1 MPWQDARLLAEVL
14 EHVRREYVE
23 RISDQELI
31 EAAIRGLIADLDPHS
46 AFLDPEQ
53 FDEIR
58 ISTTGEYSG
67 VGIEVALENGV
78 VKVVNPIEDT
88 PAYKAGVL
96 AGDRILAVDDVP
108 VDVEN
113 LNDTI
118 DRMRGRVGT
127 PVKITIARGPEP
139 KPMEFTLARASVQVH
154 SVSQEML
161 EPGFGY
167 VKITH
172 FSETTTPDLETAIAK
187 LKKASGGALRGMVL
201 DLRNNPGGV
210 LEAAVGV
217 SDVFLDGGLIVT
229 RERSRAP
236 TRSSRWTR
244 SPATI
249 STARR
254 SIVLVNGGSASASEI
269 VAGALQDH
277 HRARLVGSQTYGKG
291 SVQTVMPL
299 SDGHAI
305 KLTTSRYFTPSGAS
319 IHQRGIKPDVRDRG
333 RKGRGRSRAAHSR
346 WTCSRIP
353 ARFAKA
359 APTEARMRAEQP
371 ASDNRGFAAA
381 VLLWLH
387 LLVLTAGALQF
398 AIRSAHRAAS
408 RCSRSIALALL
419 TVSML
424 ITRSIPALQRPLA
437 RQHWIDVASRRCRS
451 RCSASR
457 PARRAARC
465 SPLYAIPLAGIAVA
479 FGSWWLVVLL
489 ASSHRC
495 ARLDAGLADSAD
507 VHRRPGIPDAALQHV
522 SRRRPQ
528 SRCSSP
534 R

>member
-1 MPWQDARLLAEVL
+1 MARLGTPVRFALVLTLGIVAGFGLSVGRTVKAEREIEPSAAERAEASANASVPWQDARLLAEVL

-88 PAYKAGVL
+88 PAHKAGVL

-108 VDVEN
+108 VDAEN
-113 LNDTI
+113 LSDTI

-127 PVKITIARGPEP
+127 PVKITIARGPDP

-154 SVSQEML
+154 SVSQEVL

-172 FSETTTPDLETAIAK
+172 FSETTTPDLESAIAK
-187 LKKASGGALRGMVL
+187 LKKASGGKLRGMVL

-229 RERSRAP
+229 ASGRAADAQF
-236 TRSSRWTR
+236 SMD
-244 SPATI
+244 
-249 STARR
+249 ARPGDDLDGAPL
-254 SIVLVNGGSASASEI
+254 IVLVNGGSASASEI

-319 IHQRGIKPDVRDRG
+319 IHERGIKPDVLIEDAKDGDDRVL
-333 RKGRGRSRAAHSR
+333 HS
-346 WTCSRIP
+346 
-353 ARFAKA
+353 ALDLLKA
-359 APTEARMRAEQP
+359 PGT
-371 ASDNRGFAAA
+371 
-381 VLLWLH
+381 
-387 LLVLTAGALQF
+387 
-398 AIRSAHRAAS
+398 IRQS
-408 RCSRSIALALL
+408 
-419 TVSML
+419 
-424 ITRSIPALQRPLA
+424 
-437 RQHWIDVASRRCRS
+437 
-451 RCSASR
+451 
-457 PARRAARC
+457 
-465 SPLYAIPLAGIAVA
+465 
-479 FGSWWLVVLL
+479 
-489 ASSHRC
+489 
-495 ARLDAGLADSAD
+495 SAD
-507 VHRRPGIPDAALQHV
+507 
-522 SRRRPQ
+522 
-528 SRCSSP
+528 
-534 R
+534 

>member
-1 MPWQDARLLAEVL
+1 MFRLGTPVRFAFVLTLGIVAGFGLSVGRTVKADREPEPKTHSVPSSDAATAPVPWQDARLLAEVL

-46 AFLDPEQ
+46 AYLDPEQ

-78 VKVVNPIEDT
+78 VKVINPIEDT
-88 PAYKAGVL
+88 PAFRAGVL

-108 VDVEN
+108 VNAEN

-118 DRMRGRVGT
+118 DRMRGRICT
-127 PVKITIARGPEP
+127 PVKITIARGPDP

-161 EPGFGY
+161 EPGLGY

-172 FSETTTPDLETAIAK
+172 FSETTTPDLEAALAK
-187 LKKASGGALRGMVL
+187 LKKASGGALRGLVL

-217 SDVFLDGGLIVT
+217 SDVFLDGCLIVT
-229 RERSRAP
+229 ANGRAADAQFSMDAQP
-236 TRSSRWTR
+236 GDDLDGA
-244 SPATI
+244 PL
-249 STARR
+249 
-254 SIVLVNGGSASASEI
+254 IVLVNGGSASASEI

-319 IHQRGIKPDVRDRG
+319 IHQRGIKPDVAVEDAKDGDDRALHVALG
-333 RKGRGRSRAAHSR
+333 LLKDPGTIRQSS
-346 WTCSRIP
+346 
-353 ARFAKA
+353 AK
-359 APTEARMRAEQP
+359 
-371 ASDNRGFAAA
+371 
-381 VLLWLH
+381 
-387 LLVLTAGALQF
+387 
-398 AIRSAHRAAS
+398 
-408 RCSRSIALALL
+408 
-419 TVSML
+419 
-424 ITRSIPALQRPLA
+424 
-437 RQHWIDVASRRCRS
+437 
-451 RCSASR
+451 
-457 PARRAARC
+457 
-465 SPLYAIPLAGIAVA
+465 
-479 FGSWWLVVLL
+479 
-489 ASSHRC
+489 
-495 ARLDAGLADSAD
+495 
-507 VHRRPGIPDAALQHV
+507 
-522 SRRRPQ
+522 
-528 SRCSSP
+528 
-534 R
+534 